1 MGSKLL
7 VCYKH
12 LQQRDERQC
21 HHLPFLWR
29 NGHRYQSNDLQ
40 IHATKS
46 LCTRKSVNPFI
57 LYEWIGVLLLIFY
70 RTHTKYAVRK
80 LGNLLN
86 GKTVGLQWRM
96 CSRVWNEGKTLGK
109 TLYQTNIFKCFSEL
123 IQALLIHAQHQQ
135 NITPK
140 SHSRLWKQN
149 LNANNYSPKS
159 EYCCGF
165 FQTAACDWNC
175 DM

>member
-1 MGSKLL
+1 MKGNATTSPSFGEMATGIKVMICKSTPQRACVHANLL
-7 VCYKH
+7 IH
-12 LQQRDERQC
+12 LFC
-21 HHLPFLWR
+21 M
-29 NGHRYQSNDLQ
+29 N
-40 IHATKS
+40 
-46 LCTRKSVNPFI
+46 
-57 LYEWIGVLLLIFY
+57 GVLLLIFY